1 MWLCSRL
8 LVGFMS
14 PLCVFHSAT
23 EAYLGVIFAWFR
35 AGIHINQTTH
45 AHVKPGLIWFV
56 ISNHI
61 QWSKQVTRSVPKS
74 VMRRGIHTLYNHK
87 KAIQDGKGSIVNR
100 QYYLPHDICL
110 VILCIAFE
118 YLTYQI
124 QNVL

>member
-1 MWLCSRL
+1 MVGFIYSLCVLCS
-8 LVGFMS
+8 
-14 PLCVFHSAT
+14 AT
-23 EAYLGVIFAWFR
+23 DAYLGVIVAWFR
-35 AGIHINQTTH
+35 VRIYINQMTH

-61 QWSKQVTRSVPKS
+61 QWSKQITQSVPKS
-74 VMRRGIHTLYNHK
+74 VMRKGINILCTTTRK
-87 KAIQDGKGSIVNR
+87 PFQDGRGRIVNR

-110 VILCIAFE
+110 VIFCIAFE